1 MEGGITGAFLLVI
14 AGLLTFY
21 VVMLKWNEL
30 RYRGKSLPP
39 GKMGF
44 PFFGQTAEFLKQGP
58 DFMKAQ
64 RAR

>member
-1 MEGGITGAFLLVI
+1 MGALLLVT
-14 AGLLTFY
+14 AGLFTFC

-39 GKMGF
+39 GTMGF